1 MAAAAVHV
9 VARIRGRGGWVTGAA
24 AGGHSPE
31 IDEHDKSSGGDTG
44 LNDSTRQPTDLRI
57 QCIEFLSSSPAEQ
70 GWSKG
75 REHLVN
81 TFPSYLPPASVFLQ
95 NYHRFRKFHES
106 FPPRRTLVSCMSR
119 WIIGKI

>member
-1 MAAAAVHV
+1 MAAVHV

-70 GWSKG
+70 GEGTPCK
-75 REHLVN
+75 
-81 TFPSYLPPASVFLQ
+81 YLPLLSSSRL
-95 NYHRFRKFHES
+95 RL
-106 FPPRRTLVSCMSR
+106 PPKLSPFSKIPRELPSSSNSR
-119 WIIGKI
+119 IIGKI